1 MNNRCRYLSLRLV
14 NAFLAS
20 TIAWSFSRALPWVL
34 SKHANVQKSFEY
46 LASLSVWKSPE
57 HMCDRDG
64 MLEFFAPRD
73 ETAEQLP
80 NEILVAASC
89 DPETMKS
96 KEAVRRQ
103 IANRVYQ
110 QIRLN

>member
-1 MNNRCRYLSLRLV
+1 
-14 NAFLAS
+14 
-20 TIAWSFSRALPWVL
+20 
-34 SKHANVQKSFEY
+34 
-46 LASLSVWKSPE
+46 
-57 HMCDRDG
+57 

-80 NEILVAASC
+80 NEIAAASC